1 MKEFEFK
8 GASVDSAIE
17 NGLKKLGLSKEDVE
31 IEVVSEEGIF
41 SKAVVKITPLNE
53 DAEVSFD
60 ETTEEE
66 KNGNDRRR
74 HNRSRER
81 VDYFTE
87 EKEQGKE
94 YLKVI
99 ASYFTD
105 KARIDAKS
113 FPDEICF
120 YIGGEDAK
128 LFIGHRGET
137 LDAIQ
142 CIINQIINKDR
153 EEGEHV
159 RVTVDADFYRER
171 RKRTLTALAKKL
183 AVQSYE
189 ERREIPLEPMNSYER
204 RIIHS
209 ALQNSSEAT
218 TRSEGEGK
226 DRHVVI
232 VPKRELMTYG
242 NVSSQF
248 RKKGPGRT
256 KTYGGKKVVF

>member
-17 NGLKKLGLSKEDVE
+17 NGLKKLGLTKEEVE

-41 SKAVVKITPLNE
+41 SKAVVKITPLNV
-53 DAEVSFD
+53 DADVTIE
-60 ETTEEE
+60 ETAEESE
-66 KNGNDRRR
+66 KHGRRR
-74 HNRSRER
+74 HGRRER
-81 VDYFTE
+81 IDYFTE
-87 EKEQGKE
+87 EKEIGKE
-94 YLKVI
+94 TLKVI

-120 YIGGEDAK
+120 YIGGDDAK

-142 CIINQIINKDR
+142 CIISQIINKDR
-153 EEGEHV
+153 AEGEHV
-159 RVTVDADFYRER
+159 RVTLDADFYRER
-171 RKRTLTALAKKL
+171 RKRTLTALAKKT
-183 AVQSYE
+183 ATKSYE
-189 ERREIPLEPMNSYER
+189 ERREIHLEPMNSYER

-209 ALQNSSEAT
+209 ALQNSTEAT

-226 DRHVVI
+226 ERHIVI
-232 VPKRELMTYG
+232 VPTRELMTYG
-242 NVSSQF
+242 NVSSEF
-248 RKKGPGRT
+248 RKKGPGKT
-256 KTYGGKKVVF
+256 KSYGGKKIVF